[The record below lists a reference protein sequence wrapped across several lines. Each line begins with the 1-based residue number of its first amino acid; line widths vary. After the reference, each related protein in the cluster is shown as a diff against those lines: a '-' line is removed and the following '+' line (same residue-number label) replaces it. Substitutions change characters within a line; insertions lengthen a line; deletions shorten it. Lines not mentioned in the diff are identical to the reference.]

1 MKIKIRMLLKEP
13 CGTEESYQKRENK
26 WENLKCT
33 DSMIFLKSGSLCM
46 RKDDRVGNGLCW
58 ESMEH

>member
-1 MKIKIRMLLKEP
+1 MLLKEP